1 MDSDEL
7 GTPPTPPRL
16 TRGVPHTPEPP
27 SPPRLTRSEG
37 VGFTGRMQRRP
48 SQRVEGDEWIE
59 RFTLNASPVIPRE
72 LFDSPRSSGSWT
84 DTTEEDINVPT
95 WWFEMPEK
103 FRSDVFWNHMFG
115 QSEFF
120 LLGKKIRPE
129 KREAID
135 TIMGLLDLLINNKGI
150 YDTRSR
156 THTLKN
162 PFPKVVNV
170 AFVKHFL
177 MNLTPLSLTPEDSY
191 RFKMMI
197 MNFLMFAPMSALLG
211 YIDRLTPL
219 TRRGGKT
226 KKRRKYKTKRV

>member
-37 VGFTGRMQRRP
+37 IGFTGRMQRRP
-48 SQRVEGDEWIE
+48 SHPLEGDDWIS
-59 RFTLNASPVIPRE
+59 RFMSNASPVTPVTPRE
-72 LFDSPRSSGSWT
+72 LFESPRSSGSWT

-103 FRSDVFWNHMFG
+103 FMSDVFWNHMF
-115 QSEFF
+115 QQPDFF
-120 LLGKKIRPE
+120 LLEKKIRPE

-135 TIMGLLDLLINNKGI
+135 TIMGLLPIKVKGI

-170 AFVKHFL
+170 AFVKQFL

-197 MNFLMFAPMSALLG
+197 MNFFMFAPMNVLEG
-211 YIDRLTPL
+211 YIDRL